1 MPNDPKE
8 CIAQAAQISP
18 PPDVPTEGFGNLAL
32 DWLNWVVEL
41 ENTQALLIGLAQL
54 R

>member
-8 CIAQAAQISP
+8 CTEQAAQISS
-18 PPDVPTEGFGNLAL
+18 PPDVATEGFEGLAL
-32 DWLNWVVEL
+32 DWLRLTVEL
-41 ENTQALLIGLAQL
+41 ENTQMLFIGLAQL